1 VDTKISRSVIAL
13 SVLTFGCIA
22 EPVEMPP
29 VEMPALD
36 GGIRVRPPVQP
47 DPFPVDLR
55 SVDFGLNDQ
64 IIPLLSGGI
73 VTRTGTVVEYRANL
87 GQSPVVLNHAF
98 STLIDAE
105 ILPWGSLLLWTGSEF
120 FIWEDGQ
127 VVRSPLSESIPATQV
142 GELLVA
148 PGPNGKKDV
157 WITTDS
163 AVFLWREEQAI
174 QLDFGSLGKGPK
186 LLRFGAPWNSSAAT
200 WLGTSDGVDA
210 LVETGTVTTRYQS
223 LVAYPA
229 DQLEIDFEGTV
240 WVLTSGR
247 LFSRD
252 WQNNWVEHLGLG
264 TILAIAGHRDSKQL
278 WLMTK
283 RMGLWSHRGG
293 EFQPAEWP
301 DNGLSLDSLDLEQ
314 LVFNGLRGGQLIVGD
329 HLNRYA
335 VTPGRYLSLEG
346 LEDGSLLT
354 STVSVDVKVSEP
366 QTVNEIRV
374 FLDGQALSPA
384 LSPSNFSISPAGLSD
399 GSHELRV
406 NVSYLDGAPDSLL
419 VIRFSVYMETP
430 PTWVDDI
437 FPIFQND
444 CEVCHGLRGSARL
457 LSTPDL
463 WRSDI
468 DKILDVVRKGTMPL
482 PPSPPLSEGAITQ
495 IEGWKAAGYL
505 E

>member
-1 VDTKISRSVIAL
+1 MKKQIFPSFIAISL
-13 SVLTFGCIA
+13 LTFGCIA

-29 VEMPALD
+29 TAMPALD

-55 SVDFGLNDQ
+55 SVDFGVSDQ

-98 STLIDAE
+98 SALLDAE
-105 ILPWGSLLLWTGSEF
+105 TLPWGSLLLWTGSEF
-120 FIWEDGQ
+120 FIWEDDQ
-127 VVRSPLSESIPATQV
+127 VVRSPISEKIPVTKS
-142 GELLVA
+142 GELLIA
-148 PGPNGKKDV
+148 PGPSGKKDV

-174 QLDFGSLGKGPK
+174 QLDFGPLAAGPK
-186 LLRFGAPWNSSAAT
+186 HLRFGAPWNTSAAT
-200 WLGTSDGVDA
+200 WLGTSNGVDA

-223 LVAYPA
+223 LVAYPV
-229 DQLEIDFEGTV
+229 DNLVIDFEGTV

-252 WQNNWVEHLGLG
+252 WDNNWVEHLGLG
-264 TILAIAGHRDSKQL
+264 TVLAIAGHRDSKQL

-293 EFQPAEWP
+293 NFQPAEWS
-301 DNGLSLDSLDLEQ
+301 DNGLSLDSLDLEK
-314 LVFNGLRGGQLIVGD
+314 LVFSGLREGQLIVGD
-329 HLNRYA
+329 HLNRYV
-335 VTPGRYLSLEG
+335 VTPGRFLNLEG

-354 STVSVDVKVSEP
+354 STVSFDVRVSEP
-366 QTVNEIRV
+366 QTVDEIQV
-374 FLDGQALSPA
+374 FLDGQPLSPA
-384 LSPSNFSISPAGLSD
+384 SSPSNFSISPAGLAD
-399 GSHELRV
+399 GSHEISV
-406 NVSYLDGAPDSLL
+406 NVSYLDGAPDSRL
-419 VIRFSVYMETP
+419 VVRFSVYSENP
-430 PTWVDDI
+430 PTWVNDI

-468 DKILDVVRKGTMPL
+468 DIILDVVRKGTMPL
-482 PPSPPLSEGAITQ
+482 PPSPPLSEGEIIQ